1 MALNPDRNLYSVAPV
16 GNAIV
21 IGRVMALKGGLDRE
35 RVVNLIA
42 WLTIATG
49 AKPGEI
55 AAEIAK
61 AQTAV
66 PQAKPVAIAEMPMV
80 MSGPARLPEFKPKE
94 GAAHLAIPSEI
105 AGKVTPFIGRID
117 PEEKAAI
124 DAAVQEV
131 GERLRETEP
140 IDADKLADFWAKV
153 G

>member
-1 MALNPDRNLYSVAPV
+1 MALNPDRNIYSVAPV
-16 GNAIV
+16 GSAIV

-49 AKPGEI
+49 AKPSEI

-61 AQTAV
+61 AQTEV
-66 PQAKPVAIAEMPMV
+66 PKPLSVAMMEAPKV
-80 MSGPARLPEFKPKE
+80 MSGPARLPEFQPKQ
-94 GAAHLAIPSEI
+94 GAPHIPMPSEV
-105 AGKVTPFIGRID
+105 AGKVTPFIGKID
-117 PEEKAAI
+117 PEEQAAI
-124 DAAVQEV
+124 NAAVQEV

-140 IDADKLADFWAKV
+140 INPDKLAEAWGKV